1 MPDSITLEPKITW
14 FLMLR
19 MREENFLRKPN
30 SGANSS
36 ITMCTTSQTLNIQFS
51 SIFRGKKNN
60 DIILGTL

>member
-1 MPDSITLEPKITW
+1 
-14 FLMLR
+14 MLR
-19 MREENFLRKPN
+19 MREENVLRKPN

-36 ITMCTTSQTLNIQFS
+36 ITMCMTSQTLNIQFS